1 VCGNVTRAAQERIV
15 WQTRE
20 VRVRLIGY
28 WRGESDDHLP
38 DPRDFVDE
46 TWDDRE
52 RDLVAR
58 YLEEGFSPWAFAGY
72 SQCRIC
78 GKANGCA
85 ELTDGVYLWPEGL
98 AHYVREHSVKLP
110 DDVLDHI
117 THRQDEL
124 SALDVDRAWWPR
136 VASLENREK

>member
-1 VCGNVTRAAQERIV
+1 MTGSVTSSPGIWRRESRRGRLQAARSVE
-15 WQTRE
+15 
-20 VRVRLIGY
+20 
-28 WRGESDDHLP
+28 
-38 DPRDFVDE
+38 
-46 TWDDRE
+46 
-52 RDLVAR
+52 
-58 YLEEGFSPWAFAGY
+58 
-72 SQCRIC
+72 IC

-98 AHYVREHSVKLP
+98 AHYVLEHSVKLP